1 MGKRLLIG
9 MLKGLFIGGAIG
21 ALVHFALGAPKL
33 DNFMNYPLYALVGA
47 LSGALAGRPPWQQGA
62 WVASILKAVFGL
74 VLGAGLYALAHA
86 FLTGPFHLG
95 FIPGAVSAPLA
106 QQPVLFAPLLAMV
119 YATFVELD
127 DGGEQPEP
135 AVATGV
141 RAGKISLED
150 IDVGEEED
158 AAKPAAKSAKKG

>member
-1 MGKRLLIG
+1 MVKRLLFG

-21 ALVHFALGAPKL
+21 ALVHFGFSTPTI
-33 DNFMNYPLYALVGA
+33 DSFMNYPLYALVGA

-74 VLGAGLYALAHA
+74 VLGAGLYALGAK
-86 FLTGPFHLG
+86 FLPAAQL
-95 FIPGAVSAPLA
+95 PLPNGANVSLA
-106 QQPVLFAPLLAMV
+106 NQPMFFAPLLAMA

-141 RAGKISLED
+141 RAGKVSLED
-150 IDVGEEED
+150 IDVGEDEE

>member
-1 MGKRLLIG
+1 
-9 MLKGLFIGGAIG
+9 ML
-21 ALVHFALGAPKL
+21 
-33 DNFMNYPLYALVGA
+33 
-47 LSGALAGRPPWQQGA
+47 
-62 WVASILKAVFGL
+62 
-74 VLGAGLYALAHA
+74 
-86 FLTGPFHLG
+86 
-95 FIPGAVSAPLA
+95 
-106 QQPVLFAPLLAMV
+106 

-150 IDVGEEED
+150 IDVGEDEV

>member
-1 MGKRLLIG
+1 MGKRLLFG
-9 MLKGLFIGGAIG
+9 LLKGLFIGGAIG
-21 ALVHFALGAPKL
+21 ALVHFALGAPTI
-33 DNFMNYPLYALVGA
+33 DTFMNYPLYALVGA
-47 LSGALAGRPPWQQGA
+47 LSGALAGRPPWQPGA

-74 VLGAGLYALAHA
+74 VLGAGLYALGAK
-86 FLTGPFHLG
+86 FLPTMQLPL
-95 FIPGAVSAPLA
+95 PGSLSVSLA
-106 QQPVLFAPLLAMV
+106 NQPMFFAPLLAMA

-150 IDVGEEED
+150 IDVGEDEE